1 MNREELESAMEEARK
16 VAERLRLPL
25 GAQAWKGQAG
35 EFRGAGVG
43 SSIDFQDHRD
53 YSPGDDPRHINWQAY
68 ARTGQYSMKLYREE
82 VRPVVDLFLD
92 VSDSMWAE
100 GAKARRVAEIF
111 YFFVLSTQRSGAA
124 LRVTF
129 VKGAMVRPVEL
140 EAIMSHRWFEDTKT
154 LEGEVF
160 PDLSRAGMR
169 ANAIRVLI
177 SDLLFEGEPNA
188 LLRSLHERQGT
199 GLVFAPFT
207 RQEEDPGW
215 RGQYD
220 FIDAEK
226 KSRHPH
232 QIGPAVLER
241 YLEAYQRH
249 FQLWKEECRRHQVA
263 MARVTEDADLFKA
276 FNIDAVRLGALEVMA

>member
-1 MNREELESAMEEARK
+1 MEEARK

-140 EAIMSHRWFEDTKT
+140 
-154 LEGEVF
+154 
-160 PDLSRAGMR
+160 DLSRAGMR

-276 FNIDAVRLGALEVMA
+276 FSIDAVRLGALEVMA